1 MEKRTAK
8 ILWSKSGKGS
18 DTTRVTLPVSWV
30 RQMGLTYNER
40 ELGISFD
47 EETGTITIQ
56 KKRGLISSF

>member
-1 MEKRTAK
+1 MEKRAAK

-30 RQMGLTYNER
+30 RQMGLSYEER
-40 ELGISFD
+40 ELDISFD

-56 KKRGLISSF
+56 KKED